1 MTAQLKTKLRKS
13 AKARRRKL
21 ATDMPDAAYRL
32 ADWLVPHLLSS
43 TEGPVAGYI
52 TRNDEIDPQPVL
64 QRLHDA
70 GRAIALPALVA
81 QDAPLEFR
89 RYSPADALE
98 SGPAY
103 GIPQPAGSAGAT
115 RPAVL
120 LVPLLAFD
128 RAGHRLGYGGGYYD
142 RTIAALSGQGAL
154 VTIGLAYSGQEI
166 ASAPAEAHDRPL
178 DMIATEAGLIVIH
191 DAAGIS
197 A

>member
-1 MTAQLKTKLRKS
+1 MTAQLKNKLRDMT
-13 AKARRRKL
+13 KARRRKL
-21 ATDMPDAAYRL
+21 AAETPDAAYRL
-32 ADWLVPHLLSS
+32 ADWLVPHLLAS

-52 TRNDEIDPQPVL
+52 ACNDEIDPQPVL
-64 QRLHDA
+64 ERLHDA

-89 RYSPADALE
+89 RYAPGDALE
-98 SGPAY
+98 PGPAY
-103 GIPQPAGSAGAT
+103 GIPQPAESAGAT

-142 RTIAALSGQGAL
+142 RTIAALSGQRPL
-154 VTIGLAYSGQEI
+154 VTIGLAYTGQEI
-166 ASAPAEAHDRPL
+166 TSVPVDAHDRPL
-178 DMIATEAGLIVIH
+178 DMIATEAGLIDIH
-191 DAAGIS
+191 DNTGIP